1 VVQVSR
7 SGIIYCFFASSS
19 SCVLLLFLM
28 FLLQEIR
35 GTSMPNQPEVFH
47 LEDLLVIGCIRR
59 VCIAAIDAPLTMIVV
74 AG

>member
-1 VVQVSR
+1 MVQVSR